1 MTFLNLSRLIYL
13 DDVKNLPKR
22 IASLVYGAK
31 AIQNKA
37 LLASVWN
44 KVMSTLTLAPLTGT
58 VFFERMRQEILVL
71 VNLGCQNKIFL
82 RARRSPRPGF
92 PYILEKNGGLCRIE
106 EVDVTRYEGMPE
118 RLKEKKIDAK
128 PWLASAKKAL
138 DRGDIEI
145 GGYHITAERSSRLS
159 ALCFCGAYED
169 DQRILND
176 VVRNTINY
184 AVASPLMAKISAYK
198 GRLQLT
204 MPVIDTNMHLHPEL
218 SLVISFD
225 PKGAVVAV
233 PTILRTDMVNLN
245 LRSPDQIYLH
255 AA

>member
-1 MTFLNLSRLIYL
+1 MTFPNLSRLIYL

-22 IASLVYGAK
+22 IATLVYGAK
-31 AIQNKA
+31 AIQNRT

-44 KVMSTLTLAPLTGT
+44 KVMTTLILAPLTGT

-71 VNLGCQNKIFL
+71 VDLGCQNKIFL
-82 RARRSPRPGF
+82 RARRSSRPGF

-118 RLKEKKIDAK
+118 KLKEKKIDAR

-138 DRGDIEI
+138 DANSIEI
-145 GGYHITAERSSRLS
+145 GGHHITAERSSRLS

-169 DQRILND
+169 NQRTLNN

-184 AVASPLMAKISAYK
+184 AVASPLVAKVSAYK
-198 GRLQLT
+198 GHLQLT
-204 MPVIDTNMHLHPEL
+204 IPVIDANMHLHPEL

-225 PKGAVVAV
+225 PKGAVVAI
-233 PTILRTDMVNLN
+233 PTILRTDMIDSN